1 MRMKEEDEK
10 GERKP
15 NSLSAKAFERGESTF
30 SEKCYSEIAKV
41 LLSTTV
47 TEVVLFCEKERKKE
61 LERPSLKQKVN
72 SLKSFDLEAL
82 EAKNNRK
89 VLFIANNGLFLYIFM
104 R

>member
-1 MRMKEEDEK
+1 MREEDEK
-10 GERKP
+10 GDGKT
-15 NSLSAKAFERGESTF
+15 NSLSAEAFERGESTF

-47 TEVVLFCEKERKKE
+47 TEVVLFCGKKERKKE

-89 VLFIANNGLFLYIFM
+89 VLFIANNGLLYIFM